1 MCDGAW
7 KLQGPAHSGT
17 LSGPRPS
24 PSAPPPPGDS
34 CCVLEG
40 RAGQSK
46 PEASCTVPFPLLQK
60 LQSQHLAAFVG
71 RSSWQGSQGQCAL
84 CARQGELLRPHRAR
98 GWVGPSGLPCVPGRL
113 RLWVRGSPR
122 EGCYCSSLG
131 AFQPAAAVPPAARA
145 SNVRPI
151 LALPSLPAGGCL
163 HEVSSGPVL
172 GPPSFCGPH
181 LAGVCCDVGRAC
193 RLLPAPRGP
202 YLPGCLC
209 GSHAT
214 GRYLLRYLPPWEN
227 DSVGR
232 TLFIGHLRRWSKGPT
247 LVSITWATAACQS
260 S

>member
-1 MCDGAW
+1 MWSLDCPEEEPGEPIRRSVGRGLPKDMCDGAW

-40 RAGQSK
+40 RAVQSK

-113 RLWVRGSPR
+113 RLWVRGSP
-122 EGCYCSSLG
+122 LG
-131 AFQPAAAVPPAARA
+131 RV
-145 SNVRPI
+145 VI
-151 LALPSLPAGGCL
+151 ALP
-163 HEVSSGPVL
+163 
-172 GPPSFCGPH
+172 
-181 LAGVCCDVGRAC
+181 
-193 RLLPAPRGP
+193 
-202 YLPGCLC
+202 
-209 GSHAT
+209 
-214 GRYLLRYLPPWEN
+214 
-227 DSVGR
+227 
-232 TLFIGHLRRWSKGPT
+232 
-247 LVSITWATAACQS
+247 
-260 S
+260 